1 MLARCGSGLARCCA
15 VRVVPRRRVAL
26 AAAEP
31 RRTLLAQLRGA
42 SVPPPRQ
49 QPSGSGSGGGGEAS
63 HEQVTKQVKQQI
75 ADQVAEQWRGLA
87 ARSKESTNFVA
98 IALSAHKGMLWG
110 AGLVVAIGAF
120 LFLFREPLKNDTV
133 KETADVAKRVMSE
146 KKVQQ
151 EATAAT
157 KIIVSEILRDD
168 PSLELL
174 VALLR
179 NLCQQPST
187 HESLQALILRL
198 FKDPTT
204 KEHTKQFVAQILADE
219 YATTPS
225 PSPRLH
231 CRRSPVH
238 RWIQDKTVSLC
249 NVALHQVMADEMMRA
264 QFVDF
269 LSQVLTTTM
278 KDEHIQHNT
287 GEALCNAAKRS
298 FGLSPSPV
306 SPRQEEVRLQEDNED
321 LRKALRTSRLNVAK
335 LKARLVHDLPPQL
348 VDEATKHDPIDPQ

>member
-1 MLARCGSGLARCCA
+1 MLATCGGSGGRELARRYA
-15 VRVVPRRRVAL
+15 VRMVPRRRVAL
-26 AAAEP
+26 APAAP

-42 SVPPPRQ
+42 SAPPPRQ
-49 QPSGSGSGGGGEAS
+49 QPSGSSSGGGSSGEAS

-98 IALSAHKGMLWG
+98 IAISAHKGMLWG

-157 KIIVSEILRDD
+157 KTIVSQILRDD

-219 YATTPS
+219 
-225 PSPRLH
+225 
-231 CRRSPVH
+231 
-238 RWIQDKTVSLC
+238 WIQDKTVSLC